1 MDVTCVIA
9 SPDGKWIASSSN
21 DRTVIV
27 WHAEGNERQPHRK
40 LEGHTGGVMGITY
53 SADGEWLA
61 SGSFDNTVKIWNVSG
76 DNKVRVTLVSW
87 AGLGARC
94 ALLT

>member
-21 DRTVIV
+21 DGTVIV